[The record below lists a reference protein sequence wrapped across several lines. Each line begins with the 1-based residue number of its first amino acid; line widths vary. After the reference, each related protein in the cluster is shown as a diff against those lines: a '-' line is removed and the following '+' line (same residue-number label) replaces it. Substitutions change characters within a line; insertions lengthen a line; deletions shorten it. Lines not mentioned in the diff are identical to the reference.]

1 MKQTAYNVRF
11 SANVK
16 LSGDLQINA
25 TSESDAQNLA
35 RSILRQSLNSEDCL
49 IELDSENDN
58 NNITVLEMELL
69 PNITALNI
77 HDAISLE

>member
-58 NNITVLEMELL
+58 NNITVLEIGVL
-69 PNITALNI
+69 PNITDLNI
-77 HDAISLE
+77 NDAMPLE